1 MLESR
6 CRAGHQ
12 TLFPER
18 VPVRALLSGL
28 VLAVAAVVGLAVL
41 SGTADAGLPGSSGFA
56 ATSLHVGPEAEND
69 AFIGVVG
76 DELSFDI
83 CVNDTEGHG
92 DTVLSREFGGYAAGL
107 ERSGCVISGI
117 ASVCGTRLYRY
128 RATDATGTFATAT
141 VAITIIG
148 CEGFPPAWVTP
159 TPVPPTAV
167 PATATAVPPF
177 RRLRC
182 RRRPFR
188 RLRFRRQRLR
198 FHRRPFRRRRFHRLR
213 CLRRR
218 LRFRPRRRRHPR
230 CCVTAA
236 SSPSIFDSEKHQQ
249 TTTTSSAVPKVPTR
263 STVSAATTRSARS
276 VVTTSSWVVPATTS
290 SAVATATMQSTL
302 VTATTSCTVARAT
315 ISSRVASVSTTSS
328 ATRVT
333 TPAPTPAALAG
344 SGAVDPVNSRDEP
357 GRVAA
362 PRFEGRSSERACPAC
377 IMFGAH

>member
-167 PATATAVPPF
+167 PATAT
-177 RRLRC
+177 
-182 RRRPFR
+182 
-188 RLRFRRQRLR
+188 
-198 FHRRPFRRRRFHRLR
+198 
-213 CLRRR
+213 
-218 LRFRPRRRRHPR
+218 
-230 CCVTAA
+230 
-236 SSPSIFDSEKHQQ
+236 
-249 TTTTSSAVPKVPTR
+249 
-263 STVSAATTRSARS
+263 RSADCGAGDARS
-276 VVTTSSWVVPATTS
+276 ADCGSGDSDCGSTDAR
-290 SAVATATMQSTL
+290 SAD
-302 VTATTSCTVARAT
+302 
-315 ISSRVASVSTTSS
+315 
-328 ATRVT
+328 
-333 TPAPTPAALAG
+333 AG
-344 SGAVDPVNSRDEP
+344 STDCGACDGDCGSGHADAGTRGAV
-357 GRVAA
+357 
-362 PRFEGRSSERACPAC
+362 
-377 IMFGAH
+377 